1 MSLEILHNRAE
12 HTHENE
18 QFRRCALE
26 LKTVF
31 SLRNWDGVLI
41 GNPFNDNF
49 HSLELMQFCA
59 IIMV

>member
-26 LKTVF
+26 LQTIF
-31 SLRNWDGVLI
+31 SQRNWDGLLI

-49 HSLELMQFCA
+49 HRFRADALLLYNNG
-59 IIMV
+59 